1 MTPETLAVAT
11 ALLRRATGHP
21 VQALDAR
28 LVRRGGRS
36 TVWRCRVGGAPG
48 GAGAPRTVIVKS
60 LAPDSP
66 LGLIDLATLEF
77 LGDRPATARWCPGW
91 SAATLRGA
99 GGGARGPGRDGHPG
113 RPAERFRRRGGGG
126 RSERGRRPGGAVR
139 APARR
144 DGGPGGE
151 FAAACARLPGATPE
165 GREAEA
171 ARWLNGLDR
180 TREWL
185 AAAGCAEP
193 PGLGELG
200 ARVADV
206 YAAPGAYLTLTHGDP
221 APTNAHVG
229 ASAGDVRLLDFEY
242 AAYRH
247 AFYDLTAWAVLCPLP
262 EPLLAAMR
270 RRYLTLLS
278 PAFPAAAD
286 AATAGAAWGAM
297 ATFRALAVLS
307 WISVQTVD
315 RNGPWVGDW
324 TRREAVLTVL
334 DRLERAT
341 AGTAALVAATAL
353 ARALGER
360 LRVRWPEQRAGDTA
374 PRWPAFGAAGDNGQR
389 EGPGPRVRGARGTR
403 GSGGDE
409 AAPPAVDAEG
419 VGGQVGD
426 PGADG
431 QDA

>member
-1 MTPETLAVAT
+1 MTPETLAAAT

-28 LVRRGGRS
+28 LIRRGGRS

-48 GAGAPRTVIVKS
+48 GAGAPPTVIVKA

-66 LGLIDLATLEF
+66 LGLTDLATLEF
-77 LGDRPATARWCPGW
+77 LGDRADTAALVPAVVGGDAAARVVVLEDLGAMGTLDSRLSASGDGAAPAAARAGVALAAQYARLHVATAGRE
-91 SAATLRGA
+91 GA
-99 GGGARGPGRDGHPG
+99 
-113 RPAERFRRRGGGG
+113 
-126 RSERGRRPGGAVR
+126 
-139 APARR
+139 
-144 DGGPGGE
+144 

-171 ARWLNGLDR
+171 ARWVKGLDR

-193 PGLGELG
+193 PGLAELG

-229 ASAGDVRLLDFEY
+229 ASPDDVRLLDFEY

-270 RRYLTLLS
+270 RRYLALLS

-286 AATAGAAWGAM
+286 AAAAGAAWGAM

-307 WISVQTVD
+307 WISVHTVD

-324 TRREAVLTVL
+324 TRREAVLAAL

-341 AGTAALVAATAL
+341 AGTAALAPATAL
-353 ARALGER
+353 ARTLGER
-360 LRVRWPEQRAGDTA
+360 LRVRWPEQHAGDTA
-374 PRWPAFGAAGDNGQR
+374 PRWPAFGAAGGAGQR
-389 EGPGPRVRGARGTR
+389 ERPPGRTG
-403 GSGGDE
+403 
-409 AAPPAVDAEG
+409 
-419 VGGQVGD
+419 
-426 PGADG
+426 
-431 QDA
+431 